1 MEAQQCVKL
10 SLTNRSFGLI
20 RPSAQ
25 RQEPPG
31 PQDLRDA
38 GPARCGTSRRRA
50 GNASGHSALRH
61 THQAPAPRRAAP
73 GLPRRPGG
81 HGEGSNTR
89 SHPELGRENPQRRWY
104 CVLRRGRVG
113 RRQVFQEA
121 PTQHNPSPMQPT
133 PGTQANTARKPT
145 RHAANTA
152 QAARKRHRR
161 GVEQPGSSSGS

>member
-61 THQAPAPRRAAP
+61 THQAPAAP
-73 GLPRRPGG
+73 AGQHPGF
-81 HGEGSNTR
+81 
-89 SHPELGRENPQRRWY
+89 LDDL
-104 CVLRRGRVG
+104 VVMARG
-113 RRQVFQEA
+113 Q
-121 PTQHNPSPMQPT
+121 T
-133 PGTQANTARKPT
+133 PDPIPNSAVKTLSADGTA
-145 RHAANTA
+145 
-152 QAARKRHRR
+152 
-161 GVEQPGSSSGS
+161 S